1 MQTPPVIA
9 RDISSRCET
18 LRGMVQAL
26 IYAFFDFVAVV
37 LVGSRSLFSNFM
49 SPDSGWTWI
58 AATVALAITIRLLL
72 APLSIYEVKNSRTMR
87 RLSPQVEELRRE
99 HGDDNKRL
107 NQEQRK
113 LWKEAGAHPLLVIP
127 VLLLRGIIFLLFL
140 ASFFTPL
147 QAEDAPRLLSGEPGE
162 SFAKATIFGDSNGA
176 TLIDADH
183 GATKL
188 LAAVLVVL
196 IVTTLITARRQLDH
210 ANMPP
215 GTNAPNE
222 WPERLFLV
230 VPPAAWALAGLFF
243 SIEGLF
249 FFATWY
255 LWTLGEQ
262 SIVIRYEPS
271 PVTPLPE

>member
-1 MQTPPVIA
+1 
-9 RDISSRCET
+9 
-18 LRGMVQAL
+18 
-26 IYAFFDFVAVV
+26 
-37 LVGSRSLFSNFM
+37 M

-58 AATVALAITIRLLL
+58 AATVALAITVRMLL

-99 HGDDNKRL
+99 HGDDNKRMS
-107 NQEQRK
+107 QEQRK
-113 LWKEAGAHPLLVIP
+113 LWKEVGAHPLLVIP

-140 ASFFTPL
+140 AFFFPPL

-176 TLIDADH
+176 TLIDAGH

-196 IVTTLITARRQLDH
+196 IIATLITARRQH
-210 ANMPP
+210 PNANMPS
-215 GTNAPNE
+215 GTKALYE
-222 WPERLFLV
+222 GPEKLLLV

-243 SIEGLF
+243 PVEGLF

-262 SIVIRYEPS
+262 SMVIRYEPRS
-271 PVTPLPE
+271 TQSLA